1 MCLDPTDLSLTHQK
15 EPSSATLITSLICL
29 QPCSWAIRCWSG
41 HLGQRAKLKVTTKP
55 LFTYCDS
62 ASKRQKERH
71 SLHDVPFPSP
81 ATEQLQ
87 AGASGRG
94 NHLIPRRLLPL
105 YGPVEWWGDWAG
117 EGRGEEKYRVKAE
130 KVFSQRPVIRRSWQ
144 STWKVPQGTSLIMR
158 PQMETPGIKG
168 QSGQKDGRG
177 RGPRDWEGEGSES
190 WTSIFSRKLQC
201 SGCAPVWC
209 GRAPF
214 PYEACWAKLVI
225 ARGWVWKITQGF
237 WPRAG
242 LLTLQGLPQ
251 SLNFFTW

>member
-1 MCLDPTDLSLTHQK
+1 MQARGKRRGTASTMFRSHPPPLN
-15 EPSSATLITSLICL
+15 SSRPGPVGVGIISFQGA
-29 QPCSWAIRCWSG
+29 
-41 HLGQRAKLKVTTKP
+41 AK
-55 LFTYCDS
+55 
-62 ASKRQKERH
+62 
-71 SLHDVPFPSP
+71 
-81 ATEQLQ
+81 
-87 AGASGRG
+87 
-94 NHLIPRRLLPL
+94 RRLLPL

-144 STWKVPQGTSLIMR
+144 STWKVPQATSLIMR
-158 PQMETPGIKG
+158 PQMETPGTKG

-209 GRAPF
+209 GRAPS
-214 PYEACWAKLVI
+214 PYEACRAKLVI
-225 ARGWVWKITQGF
+225 ACGWVWKITQGF